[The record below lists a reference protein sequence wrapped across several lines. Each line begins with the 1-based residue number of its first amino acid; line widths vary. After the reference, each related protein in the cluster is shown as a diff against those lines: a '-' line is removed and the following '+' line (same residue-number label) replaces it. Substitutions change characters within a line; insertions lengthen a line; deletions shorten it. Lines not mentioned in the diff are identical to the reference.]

1 MSKLQPHET
10 HRALVGAA
18 LDALP
23 PPLHV
28 KAICKGCPHPAECK
42 GKPCLNDIARPL
54 LEANAFSRLMLPA
67 QARGVEAALR
77 EGKSLQT
84 ITSSLVRHG
93 AAVCT
98 PSKFKYHCAAYPAW
112 GAEMKALADTNSRF
126 NKGKGRRGGTH
137 CQRGHELPT
146 EPNALRYG
154 KPYTKCSICQ
164 KMAWDRGHIPN
175 EEIIGRVM
183 VQLLLKRPISSFT
196 AGGSLGFITSHKNFI
211 AMCRAYPEIDALRLA
226 VIESHRA
233 KPKVK
238 KARKVRARKLPS
250 DDRSNLQARLT
261 GVIAAQPD
269 PIHSATEAALPRNLP
284 SEMRR
289 VIVNDMWVAV
299 KEGAI
304 ALDDL
309 PKAVNDFKAS
319 YNRVF
324 PSKYAPPSVDAP
336 AFREG
341 ATPLIEAISES
352 EGLWA

>member
-1 MSKLQPHET
+1 MK
-10 HRALVGAA
+10 
-18 LDALP
+18 
-23 PPLHV
+23 
-28 KAICKGCPHPAECK
+28 
-42 GKPCLNDIARPL
+42 
-54 LEANAFSRLMLPA
+54 ANAFSRLMLPA
-67 QARGVEAALR
+67 QARAFEAALR
-77 EGKSLQT
+77 DGKSLRM
-84 ITSSLVRHG
+84 ITGNLRKYG
-93 AAVCT
+93 PAIAT
-98 PSKFKYHCAAYPAW
+98 PQKFETHCAAYPVW
-112 GAEMKALADTNSRF
+112 GAEMKAMSAANALAN
-126 NKGKGRRGGTH
+126 NKLKGIPHKAGTH
-137 CQRGHELPT
+137 CKRGHEMPQ

-154 KPYTKCSICQ
+154 KPYTKCTICQ

-211 AMCRAYPEIDALRLA
+211 AMCRNYPEIDALRLA

-250 DDRSNLQARLT
+250 DDRSNLPARLT

-269 PIHSATEAALPRNLP
+269 PIHSAIEAVLPRNLS

-324 PSKYAPPSVDAP
+324 PSKYAPPSLDAP

-341 ATPLIEAISES
+341 ATPLIETISES